1 MHEKCCCPAAI
12 TPGLDA
18 QGITQADQIARLAY
32 LQKETADGL
41 TAETA
46 ARVAADQQI
55 ISSISKISEG
65 DAANKALIDSL
76 DTEVGQLQSEFG
88 TLETNVSELGTT
100 VQQHTNLI
108 TAQTGDINVLQ
119 TGQQI
124 WNVPA
129 AIAQLEKY
137 DQVANLWDKVAAVFV
152 QPKCYTQGGFLDF
165 TCTIPI
171 VANAGGLYRI
181 SDRLTFLNTELW
193 NITPSVDMRIGCGSA
208 FLVGDD
214 LSTLYAANNF
224 YAFLP
229 SGLLTLKFGSKI
241 AGQKTVPYHLSFVMP
256 SAPVGAIGI
265 HTTVM
270 IGLPGVG

>member
-1 MHEKCCCPAAI
+1 MMNEKCCCPAAI
-12 TPGLDA
+12 TPGLDV
-18 QGITQADQIARLAY
+18 QGITQADQIARIAY
-32 LQKETADGL
+32 LLKENADGL
-41 TAETA
+41 QAETD
-46 ARVAADQQI
+46 ARTAADQQI
-55 ISSISKISEG
+55 LSKVTAG
-65 DAANKALIDSL
+65 DVANKALIDSL

-108 TAQTGDINVLQ
+108 TAQTGDINALQ

-137 DQVANLWDKVAAVFV
+137 DQVANLWSKVASVFV

-181 SDRLTFLNTELW
+181 SDKLTVLNTELW

-208 FLVGDD
+208 FIVGDD
-214 LSTLYAANNF
+214 LSTLYAASNF

-241 AGQKTVPYHLSFVMP
+241 AEQKTVPYHLSFVMP